1 MRHLI
6 YFLVVANLIF
16 FLWHA
21 IQGTTVGE
29 SGTVLPPLPAGVES
43 LVTLEERATAQ
54 AAKIESVTG
63 SEPPGAG
70 LVLSCTMLG
79 PFYSAADMQVVEA
92 RLIRSGHSPVPNT
105 SEEKVGIGYW
115 LYMPEMSS
123 ETAQEITAL
132 FDSKDDREYFVG
144 KGNLIALGAFRE
156 LSRAELRLE
165 KVRNY
170 GLEPLLEPRY
180 RTDTVHWLGFPG
192 PGNADVDLAAIT
204 AGFPDVEIQQ
214 RACE

>member
-16 FLWHA
+16 FLWHT
-21 IQGTTVGE
+21 IEGTTVGE
-29 SGTVLPPLPAGVES
+29 FETVLPPLPAGVES
-43 LVTLEERATAQ
+43 LVTLEERAAAQ
-54 AAKIESVTG
+54 AANIESVTG

-70 LVLSCTMLG
+70 IAISCTMLG

-92 RLIRSGHSPVPNT
+92 RLTRSGHSPVPNT
-105 SEEKVGIGYW
+105 SEEKVVIGFW
-115 LYMPEMSS
+115 LYLPEMSS

-132 FDSKDDREYFVG
+132 FDSKNDREYFVG
-144 KGNLIALGAFRE
+144 KDNLIALGAFRE

-165 KVRNY
+165 KVRKY
-170 GLEPLLEPRY
+170 GLEPVLEPRY
-180 RTDTVHWLGFPG
+180 RTDTVHWLGFTDPG
-192 PGNADVDLAAIT
+192 DAGVDLAAIT
-204 AGFPDVEIQQ
+204 EGFPDVEMQR